1 VEVVVLQE
9 QVEAARACR
18 KLQKIVASTY
28 KTYSSLY
35 LASANTEGH
44 NTKQPTHM
52 SEININAVNARLDD
66 LQKEIDVIKAEKAN
80 LENPTIKGL
89 GIKFDQLDLS
99 KASAVIHLHNAL
111 IERLEELTVKVQAL
125 EAKAK

>member
-1 VEVVVLQE
+1 
-9 QVEAARACR
+9 
-18 KLQKIVASTY
+18 
-28 KTYSSLY
+28 
-35 LASANTEGH
+35 
-44 NTKQPTHM
+44 M

-89 GIKFDQLDLS
+89 GIKFSELDLS

-111 IERLEELTVKVQAL
+111 IERLEELTAKVEAL

>member
-1 VEVVVLQE
+1 
-9 QVEAARACR
+9 
-18 KLQKIVASTY
+18 
-28 KTYSSLY
+28 
-35 LASANTEGH
+35 
-44 NTKQPTHM
+44 M

-89 GIKFDQLDLS
+89 GIKFSELDLG

-111 IERLEELTVKVQAL
+111 LQRVEELTAKVEAL

>member
-1 VEVVVLQE
+1 
-9 QVEAARACR
+9 
-18 KLQKIVASTY
+18 
-28 KTYSSLY
+28 
-35 LASANTEGH
+35 
-44 NTKQPTHM
+44 M
-52 SEININAVNARLDD
+52 SDININHVNARLDD

-89 GIKFDQLDLS
+89 GIKFSELDLS

-111 IERLEELTVKVQAL
+111 IERIEELTAKVQAL